1 MLKKKKTRRV
11 FASKPVPRHHV
22 YRRLPAT
29 RRRAIPT
36 TKIYLKCGPLKGVH
50 CFMLVTNDTVAVT
63 AFILATVLI
72 VLRRSLRKMVI
83 LCIIF
88 PSMPMLTLVAINSL
102 RPGAEL
108 LLSLVVIS
116 TISFMRRKFFYN

>member
-1 MLKKKKTRRV
+1 MALEILV
-11 FASKPVPRHHV
+11 
-22 YRRLPAT
+22 
-29 RRRAIPT
+29 
-36 TKIYLKCGPLKGVH
+36 GVH
-50 CFMLVTNDTVAVT
+50 CFMLVNNDTVAVT
-63 AFILATVLI
+63 AFIVATVLI

-108 LLSLVVIS
+108 LLSLVAIS
-116 TISFMRRKFFYN
+116 IISFLRRKFFYN

>member
-1 MLKKKKTRRV
+1 
-11 FASKPVPRHHV
+11 
-22 YRRLPAT
+22 
-29 RRRAIPT
+29 
-36 TKIYLKCGPLKGVH
+36 
-50 CFMLVTNDTVAVT
+50 MLVNNDTVAVT

-108 LLSLVVIS
+108 LTSLMVIS
-116 TISFMRRKFFYN
+116 TISYFRRKLFYN

>member
-1 MLKKKKTRRV
+1 LVLFDAELLYIV
-11 FASKPVPRHHV
+11 FTCSTAIVQSSQSERLTPRTIDTEV
-22 YRRLPAT
+22 ITLIT
-29 RRRAIPT
+29 
-36 TKIYLKCGPLKGVH
+36 LVGVH

>member
-1 MLKKKKTRRV
+1 M
-11 FASKPVPRHHV
+11 
-22 YRRLPAT
+22 
-29 RRRAIPT
+29 AIST
-36 TKIYLKCGPLKGVH
+36 LLLSWVRWVH
-50 CFMLVTNDTVAVT
+50 CFMSVNNDTVAVT
-63 AFILATVLI
+63 AFIVATVLI

-108 LLSLVVIS
+108 LLSLVTISVIS
-116 TISFMRRKFFYN
+116 FLRRKFFYN

>member
-1 MLKKKKTRRV
+1 MRTRERGG
-11 FASKPVPRHHV
+11 
-22 YRRLPAT
+22 L
-29 RRRAIPT
+29 
-36 TKIYLKCGPLKGVH
+36 L
-50 CFMLVTNDTVAVT
+50 MLVNNDTVAVT

-108 LLSLVVIS
+108 LTSLMVIS
-116 TISFMRRKFFYN
+116 TISYFRRKLFYN